1 MCGIVGLWT
10 RAGCDMQPV
19 IRRMNAQ
26 ICHRGPDDEGYHC
39 DRGLWFGMRRLS
51 IIDPGSGS
59 QPMASMHGSH
69 HIVYNGELYNYREL
83 RAEMEAAGV
92 TFRTRS
98 DTEVIVN
105 AYATMGPQCVERFN
119 GMFAF
124 AIWDS
129 TEQRLFIARD
139 RFGIK
144 PLYYAWDGETLVF
157 ASEIKSIL
165 ASGLVAKNVNHEAI
179 WHYLTFRY
187 VPAPQTIWKN
197 IFKLPPAHTLTF
209 SPQHRA
215 VTIERYWDLRFASEG
230 NDTNGSNY
238 TEEFESRFLNA
249 VKSHLVADVP
259 VGVFLSGGI
268 DSSAVVAAAIE
279 VRGGPISTFSVAFP
293 ECEDT
298 NELAYAREVARHFHT
313 DHHEVTL
320 GLSETVS
327 ALPELMWHTDEP
339 IGDPAI
345 VPLYYVSKLAAGNV
359 KVALSGEGADEL
371 LGGYDFERAVLSW
384 ERLASFQRWPRAARY
399 TVPNVV
405 LKALGRESAVARLE
419 LHNMPL
425 AERNLRTLPHMT
437 RYFGSE
443 AKHDLWPSAS
453 QSFPDSDDFVRG
465 YYARAVTNSPL
476 HQVLYA
482 YCQDW
487 LTEDLLMKADK
498 ATMATSVELRV
509 PFLDHTFA
517 EWLASLPPGAKV
529 ARNGGGQIVTKY
541 LLRRFCEGRLP
552 PSIVTRP
559 KKGFPVPLVHWMRGK
574 LAPELSR
581 TLLGSSSIVGSM
593 FDRTALTQL
602 VADAPQTP
610 FASQRAWLLFVLEH
624 WMRRWL

>member
-10 RAGCDMQPV
+10 EAGCDMQAV
-19 IRRMNAQ
+19 VRRMNAQ
-26 ICHRGPDDEGYHC
+26 IGHRGPDDEGYHC
-39 DRGLWFGMRRLS
+39 DRGMWFGVRRLS
-51 IIDPGSGS
+51 IIDPVAGS
-59 QPMASMHGSH
+59 QPMSTSHGSH

-83 RAEMEAAGV
+83 RTELTAAGV
-92 TFRTRS
+92 EFKTQS

-105 AYATMGPQCVERFN
+105 AYATWGPRCVDRFN

-129 TEQRLFIARD
+129 NAQRLFLARD

-144 PLYYAWDGETLVF
+144 PLYYSWDGNTLLF
-157 ASEIKSIL
+157 GSEIKSIL
-165 ASGLVAKNVNHEAI
+165 ASGLLPKEVNHEAI

-187 VPAPQTIWKN
+187 VPAPRTIWKN
-197 IFKLPPAHTLTF
+197 VFKLPPAHTLTF
-209 SPQHRA
+209 SPQQRELQ
-215 VTIERYWDLRFASEG
+215 TSRYWDLRFAQEG
-230 NDTNGSNY
+230 NGVDPSSY
-238 TEEFESRFLNA
+238 AEEFEARFLQA
-249 VKSHLVADVP
+249 VKSHLIADVP

-268 DSSAVVAAAIE
+268 DSSAVVAAAAE

-298 NELAYAREVARHFHT
+298 NELSYAREVAQHFKT

-320 GLSETVS
+320 GLGETLD
-327 ALPELMWHTDEP
+327 ALPDLMWHADEP

-345 VPLYYVSKLAAGNV
+345 VPLYYVSKLAAGSV

-371 LGGYDFERAVLSW
+371 LGGYDFERAVKSW

-405 LKALGRESAVARLE
+405 LKALGRESALARLE

-425 AERNLRTLPHMT
+425 AERNLHTLPHMT
-437 RYFGSE
+437 HYFSSSTKQE
-443 AKHDLWPSAS
+443 LWPTASAH
-453 QSFPDSDDFVRG
+453 FGNSDEIVRG
-465 YYARAVTNSPL
+465 YYASAETNSPL

-482 YCQDW
+482 FCQDW

-509 PFLDHTFA
+509 PFLDHTLA
-517 EWLASLPPGAKV
+517 EWLASLPPSAKI
-529 ARNGGGQIVTKY
+529 ARNGHGQIVSKY
-541 LLRRFCEGRLP
+541 LLRRFSEGRLP
-552 PSIVTRP
+552 PNIVTRP

-574 LAPELSR
+574 LAGELNR
-581 TLLGSSSIVGSM
+581 TLLGSSSIVASL
-593 FDRTALTQL
+593 FDRKQLAQL
-602 VADAPQTP
+602 VTEAPRTAN
-610 FASQRAWLLFVLEH
+610 ASQRAWLLFTLEH